1 MSEWMQ
7 LTPEDKLRPDEDTV
21 CYQHDSNNQFPH
33 HLVVECNDMMLTSA
47 EALAFARQLP
57 EVQALVEAIGRICR
71 YAKADHYCDIQD
83 GSVAPVFDEETLD
96 SLYAAYA
103 PFEEVK

>member
-1 MSEWMQ
+1 

-57 EVQALVEAIGRICR
+57 EVQALVQDLQEAITIYKFQRKQWYARTEDQRTYDSWTRRI
-71 YAKADHYCDIQD
+71 DIL
-83 GSVAPVFDEETLD
+83 TTHLI
-96 SLYAAYA
+96 
-103 PFEEVK
+103 PFEEVE